1 MTKRKQ
7 ADRAA
12 QSKSDDEPPRAPTL
26 WQSWMSVL
34 AAFFGVQSSANRERD
49 FTRGKASHFILL
61 GLLATVLLIGLLAG
75 IVALIMRLAT

>member
-1 MTKRKQ
+1 MTEGRRPG
-7 ADRAA
+7 DR
-12 QSKSDDEPPRAPTL
+12 SDNNQQRPPTL

-61 GLLATVLLIGLLAG
+61 GLLATALLIGLLVG
-75 IVALIMRLAT
+75 IVVIIMRVAG

>member
-1 MTKRKQ
+1 M
-7 ADRAA
+7 ADSNDRERHAR
-12 QSKSDDEPPRAPTL
+12 PPTL

-61 GLLATVLLIGLLAG
+61 GVLATVLLIALLVGLVKLATSLAG
-75 IVALIMRLAT
+75 V